1 MQINKHF
8 KGKLAE
14 MAVSAGIKIIISVLC
29 GALLLTGGYGVIKG
43 VVLPNTKTR
52 TKALADYHGEGG
64 AGGGS
69 IGDYAIY
76 GEGFE
81 DGPCQTT
88 YYSTLTKAMTDLNA
102 GTNTGADATEATAAA
117 SLSVRDK
124 DGAVIVKV
132 LKDTSGE
139 TLPNVT
145 NDCIFDLNGKIIDL
159 PDQTL
164 TFDGNTTFR
173 DSVGTGVM
181 KKLTNTN
188 TNTMIIANGNKVVF
202 ENGTYEARGNNTAI
216 TQCIRYSGTG
226 DMTINNGTFKAYN
239 TAAARVR
246 TIAINSG
253 NSATFNNG
261 EFYAENSSA
270 NGASATATWG
280 CQDIYF
286 GADAKDAT
294 FNGGKFKANS
304 LCQGI
309 VTCVSFGKN
318 TSAVINN
325 GTFYSENNLDPAVT
339 DTTGR
344 ISVALYG
351 PCKQIVINNAD
362 VTAVSTNGETGYGVT
377 VAGNNTINGGV
388 FKGLNVAVVPGTVGG
403 VFGDTIVNGGS
414 FYGVVHG
421 GFYFQGNSS
430 SKIQIRNA
438 TIGNTSNWTDLDVSG
453 RSRHGHFY
461 IGTPKDETYVYMNN
475 CKIDRSEMK
484 NIPVTLS
491 SNYNYKNTYLYVS
504 NTDLGPVRVDGP
516 NAAGDQGHLYIGK
529 NVTYSL
535 ASGANGRGIVDTTTY
550 ANQVFCK

>member
-14 MAVSAGIKIIISVLC
+14 IAVSAGIKIIISVLC

-124 DGAVIVKV
+124 DGAMIVKV

-188 TNTMIIANGNKVVF
+188 TNTMIIVNGNKVVF
-202 ENGTYEARGNNTAI
+202 ENGTYEARGNNAAI

-253 NSATFNNG
+253 NSLTINAGSFH
-261 EFYAENSSA
+261 AESNSEK
-270 NGASATATWG
+270 GASAPVKWSSCNIFTGSATKNLTINNG
-280 CQDIYF
+280 NFKSYNYCQSQVANITF
-286 GADAKDAT
+286 GSET
-294 FNGGKFKANS
+294 
-304 LCQGI
+304 
-309 VTCVSFGKN
+309 VTV
-318 TSAVINN
+318 NN
-325 GTFYSENNLDPAVT
+325 GTFYCTNNLDPSVT
-339 DTTGR
+339 NAAGR
-344 ISVALYG
+344 ESLGIYG
-351 PCKQIVINNAD
+351 AGKQLVINNAD
-362 VTAVSTNGETGYGVT
+362 VTAVSTNGETGDAVST
-377 VAGNNTINGGV
+377 SSKCTINGGV
-388 FKGLNVAVVPGTVGG
+388 FKGLNTAIVPANADGI
-403 VFGDTIVNGGS
+403 FGDTIVNGGS

-430 SKIQIRNA
+430 TKAIIKNA
-438 TIGNTSNWTDLDVSG
+438 TIGNTSNWTNIDISSFD
-453 RSRHGHFY
+453 RFGHFY
-461 IGTPKDETYVYMNN
+461 IGTKRDVTYVYMDN

-484 NIPVTLS
+484 NIPVALS
-491 SNYNYKNTYLYVS
+491 SNYNHKNTYLYVS

>member
-8 KGKLAE
+8 KSKLAE
-14 MAVSAGIKIIISVLC
+14 MSVSAGIKIIISILC
-29 GALLLTGGYGVIKG
+29 GALILTGGYGVIKG

-52 TKALADYHGEGG
+52 TKALADYHGVGG

-88 YYSTLTKAMTDLNA
+88 YYSSLTKAMADLNA

-124 DGAVIVKV
+124 DGAVIVKA

-145 NDCIFDLNGKIIDL
+145 KDCIFDLNGKIIDL

-164 TFDGNTTFR
+164 TFDRNTTFR
-173 DSVGTGVM
+173 DSGGTGVM
-181 KKLTNTN
+181 KKLTNTT

-226 DMTINNGTFKAYN
+226 DMTINNGTFRAYN

-253 NSATFNNG
+253 N
-261 EFYAENSSA
+261 
-270 NGASATATWG
+270 
-280 CQDIYF
+280 
-286 GADAKDAT
+286 
-294 FNGGKFKANS
+294 KF
-304 LCQGI
+304 
-309 VTCVSFGKN
+309 T
-318 TSAVINN
+318 INN
-325 GTFYSENNLDPAVT
+325 GVIYGENNLSPT
-339 DTTGR
+339 GTTTASNQSLA
-344 ISVALYG
+344 IF
-351 PCKQIVINNAD
+351 CKCKELEINNGD
-362 VTAVSTNGETGYGVT
+362 ITGVSPNGDNGWALTSLAETY
-377 VAGNNTINGGV
+377 INGGI
-388 FKGLNVAVVPGTVGG
+388 FKGINSAIVPANLNGK
-403 VFGDTIVNGGS
+403 FSNYTITGGS

-421 GFYFQGNSS
+421 GFYFQGDSS
-430 SKIQIRNA
+430 SKFTIKNA
-438 TIGNTSNWTDLDVSG
+438 TIGNTSSWTNIDVSSFD
-453 RSRHGHFY
+453 RFGHFY
-461 IGTPKDETYVYMNN
+461 IGTKRDATYVYMDN

-491 SNYNYKNTYLYVS
+491 SNYNHKNTYLYVS

-516 NAAGDQGHLYIGK
+516 NAAGNQGHLYIGK

-535 ASGANGRGIVDTTTY
+535 AGSANGQGVVDTTTY